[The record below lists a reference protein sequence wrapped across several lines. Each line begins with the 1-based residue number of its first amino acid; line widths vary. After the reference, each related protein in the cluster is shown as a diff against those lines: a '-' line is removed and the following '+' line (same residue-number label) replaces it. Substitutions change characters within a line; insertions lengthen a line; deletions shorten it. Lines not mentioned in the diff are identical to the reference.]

1 MCSHFHSF
9 RTIPVM
15 ESNARGIW
23 SVGGLQKAMELA
35 GMGDGDEDR
44 HAQSLALKGAVQFVV
59 RGAKKS
65 GKAKKSFLQPLK
77 DSACMWVALLSGHV
91 CMFIN
96 EHFLAGLCWREFA
109 SQASSQE
116 EGQPRRSRHTA
127 HRARIAS
134 KSSPRLPPRSS
145 WRSSYV

>member
-1 MCSHFHSF
+1 MCMQAGWLRHVFVQIGCDMCSHFHSF

-65 GKAKKSFLQPLK
+65 GKAK
-77 DSACMWVALLSGHV
+77 
-91 CMFIN
+91 I
-96 EHFLAGLCWREFA
+96 
-109 SQASSQE
+109 
-116 EGQPRRSRHTA
+116 
-127 HRARIAS
+127 
-134 KSSPRLPPRSS
+134 LPPAAEGLRVHVGCFAF
-145 WRSSYV
+145 WPCLHVHQ